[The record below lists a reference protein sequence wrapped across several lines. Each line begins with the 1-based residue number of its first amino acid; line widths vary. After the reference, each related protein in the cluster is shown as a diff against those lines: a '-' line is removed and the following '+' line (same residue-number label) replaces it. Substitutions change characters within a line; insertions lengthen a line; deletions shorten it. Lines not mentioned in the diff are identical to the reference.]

1 MTYCYYHCHQT
12 VPLGP
17 VCTHSMLTNQLIP
30 YSEGKLRLIQY
41 NIMNLI
47 VSVPKRVSMVKV
59 VNSTHL
65 RCNQLRSITQNV
77 PNAMTSDKTWIVLM
91 RQYLTGGF
99 FSSVSPP
106 PPTPPS
112 MRSVAISFSKHYSEM
127 VQNNGLVTHCSSSQD
142 GSKHSSCVGP

>member
-1 MTYCYYHCHQT
+1 MAYRYYHCHQT

-77 PNAMTSDKTWIVLM
+77 PNALTSDKTSIVLM

-99 FSSVSPP
+99 FLLFPP
-106 PPTPPS
+106 PSPS